1 MDKNESYVL
10 TRARAKRLISRNVL
24 ETDKDKPL
32 FQLLFLRNDE
42 NQTVMVEEVEEINF
56 GKVKER
62 LEQGDSVFIT
72 LKPRKKVEKNLAEM
86 EYSAETWY
94 FTNI

>member
-72 LKPRKKVEKNLAEM
+72 LKPRKVEKNLAEM